1 MIITTCLTT
10 LVMLV
15 IWETNIILV
24 TGFFLFY
31 IVTEILFLS
40 SLVNKIPQGGW
51 VPFAISAFFLTVML
65 SWRYG
70 RNKKSIYEAEKKMS
84 LGELSQILSSGTIYR
99 TPGVCFFCT
108 DLVNGIPPIIR
119 QYIKHTKS
127 VHEIMVIL
135 TVRTLTIK
143 NIPPE
148 ERLNAGKLGS
158 DGVYRC
164 LVQYGYKDSM
174 SVEGDDFVDLIMGKI
189 REQSETVIE
198 KQRLDSAAEKGFVF
212 VIGRTILK
220 PNLQKNKWLAR
231 FTINYLY
238 RFLQKNC
245 RSEVS
250 ALKIPQGKTLQVG
263 MVYEI

>member
-1 MIITTCLTT
+1 M
-10 LVMLV
+10 
-15 IWETNIILV
+15 
-24 TGFFLFY
+24 GFFLFY
-31 IVTEILFLS
+31 IATEILFLS
-40 SLVNKIPQGGW
+40 SLLNKIPQGGW

-70 RNKKSIYEAEKKMS
+70 RNKKSTYEAEKKMS
-84 LGELSQILSSGTIYR
+84 LGELNQILSSRTIYR

-119 QYIKHTKS
+119 QYIKHTNS

-143 NIPPE
+143 NITPE
-148 ERLNAGKLGS
+148 ERLTVGLLGS

-164 LVQYGYKDSM
+164 LVQYGYKDLI
-174 SVEGDDFVDLIMGKI
+174 SVEGDDFVDSIMGKI
-189 REQSETVIE
+189 REQSESVIK
-198 KQRLDSAAEKGFVF
+198 KQNLDSAAEKGFVF

-220 PNLQKNKWLAR
+220 PNQKNKWLAR

-250 ALKIPQGKTLQVG
+250 ALKIPQGKALQVG